1 MHRLLGNLKIQIPE
15 QLFLKDPDSTELGRR
30 IVQHSI
36 GLVHELGFDA
46 FTFKKLGLRI
56 GSPESTIYR
65 YFENKHKLLL
75 YLINWYWSWLEYRL
89 VFATINV
96 EDAKERLEKSIRV
109 VTEQVNEDSDFLH
122 INEKLLHQ
130 IVLSESTKAFLTKEI
145 DEENKQGYFK
155 AYRRLI
161 NRITET
167 VLEIKPGFKHPHTLV
182 STIIEGAHVQSYFS
196 MHLPALTDCAK
207 NKGHETE
214 FFTQMAASLL
224 YV

>member
-1 MHRLLGNLKIQIPE
+1 MHRLVGNLNVQIPE
-15 QLFLKDPDSTELGRR
+15 QLFLKDPNSTELGRR
-30 IVQHSI
+30 IVQNSI
-36 GLVHELGFDA
+36 ELVHEIGFDA

-65 YFENKHKLLL
+65 YFENKHKLLV
-75 YLINWYWSWLEYRL
+75 YLINWYWGWLEYRL
-89 VFATINV
+89 VFATVNV
-96 EDAKERLEKSIRV
+96 EDPKERLEKSIRV
-109 VTEQVNEDSDFLH
+109 VTEQVTEDSDFLH
-122 INEKLLHQ
+122 INEILLHQ
-130 IVLSESTKAFLTKEI
+130 IVLAESTKAYLTKEI

-167 VLEIKPGFKHPHTLV
+167 VLEIKPTFEHPHTLV